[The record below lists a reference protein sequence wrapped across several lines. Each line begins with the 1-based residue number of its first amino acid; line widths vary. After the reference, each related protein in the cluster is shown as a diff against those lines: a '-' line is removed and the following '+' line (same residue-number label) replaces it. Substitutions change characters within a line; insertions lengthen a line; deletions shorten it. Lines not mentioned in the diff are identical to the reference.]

1 MSEQNHLFPN
11 FEKTSL
17 AGQYQQ
23 ISNYCIDHLEGW
35 LVSLMH
41 MEVPEN
47 LERPAESYVPLLEA
61 MQKRERTIRHSFQ
74 FQIEKHFND
83 FKSIRRTRLRAN
95 RSSDFLV
102 LGFVGQSASSVQQLV
117 EQISEKYQKLHET
130 RILNQNLRLKALV
143 HRFDDDLHDDPLC
156 PLSLTNAFLASI
168 ETLNLTALKTRQ
180 LLELFETVMEAQ
192 IDKLYKQIDLGM
204 YYLDLLPELTKP
216 ELYSD
221 PAGALA
227 DPIPEPEEEPE
238 EIEQARLLLI
248 HQVLKSGRSEHRK
261 NAEKQIHE
269 IFSQYRRWSRHGTA
283 DIDRLFSRL
292 ETHLAPFLADRK
304 YVDLVEFN
312 QYFAHLYHSP
322 KLGDKFRD
330 LLIRFSGPFQ
340 RIALNDPF
348 LNRSSKHPIQH
359 FLQDLIEFGSEH
371 DIDSEPLD
379 KLTEGLKRL
388 NHKTETTVTD
398 FFPLIDQFE
407 SSKKRYFEQ
416 LQIEKE
422 REIEKQQRQKREI
435 LEFINQITGRLVLE
449 NETLAFFYDDWQLLL
464 NQIAEKLGSNSIEFE
479 QALDIARLLSW
490 SFDDNREDNQ
500 QYSRYSFTSVLKAI
514 DKGLA
519 SLNYSSEH
527 RNRTR
532 KNLLAEF
539 KTHNKEKPS
548 GFTVI
553 TGPQSGRS
561 VSTQFNGFFGGVS
574 PFTSFSHHA
583 QPKPNVNIT
592 ATLSDKIQLG
602 AWVEI
607 LNLGERH
614 FRRARLKW
622 KSTDNNQFIF
632 IDQRG
637 HKLKECDRITLD
649 IEYSQENIRLLNNP
663 SSFGKNITQLG
674 DGFKVYN

>member
-1 MSEQNHLFPN
+1 MPESNLLFPN

-23 ISNYCIDHLEGW
+23 IGNYCIDHLEGW

-47 LERPAESYVPLLEA
+47 LEKPAESYVPLLEA
-61 MQKRERTIRHSFQ
+61 MLKRERTIRHSFQ
-74 FQIEKHFND
+74 FQIEKHFSD

-95 RSSDFLV
+95 RSSDLLV

-117 EQISEKYQKLHET
+117 EQISEKYQKIHET

-180 LLELFETVMEAQ
+180 LLELFETVLEAHL
-192 IDKLYKQIDLGM
+192 DKLYKQIDLGM

-221 PAGALA
+221 PVGALA

-248 HQVLKSGRSEHRK
+248 HQVLKSGRREHRL
-261 NAEKQIHE
+261 NAEKHVHE
-269 IFSQYRRWSRHGTA
+269 VFSQYRRWSRHGTA
-283 DIDRLFSRL
+283 DVDRLFSRL
-292 ETHLAPFLADRK
+292 ETHLAPFLPERK

-312 QYFAHLYHSP
+312 QHFTRLYHGP
-322 KLGDKFRD
+322 KLGDKLRD
-330 LLIRFSGPFQ
+330 LLIRFSAPFQ

-348 LNRSSKHPIQH
+348 LNRSSNHPIQR
-359 FLQDLIEFGSEH
+359 FLQDLIDFGIEH
-371 DIDSEPLD
+371 DVDSEPLS

-388 NHKTETTVTD
+388 THQDDTTVTD
-398 FFPLIDQFE
+398 FSPLIDQFE
-407 SSKKRYFEQ
+407 TSKKRYFEQ
-416 LQIEKE
+416 LQIDKE
-422 REIEKQQRQKREI
+422 REIEKQLRQKREI
-435 LEFINQITGRLVLE
+435 LEFINQVTGSLVLD
-449 NETLAFFYDDWQLLL
+449 NETLEFFYDDWQLLL
-464 NQIAEKLGSNSIEFE
+464 NQIADKLGTNSIEFD

-490 SFDDNREDNQ
+490 SFDDDREDNQ
-500 QYSRYSFTSVLKAI
+500 KHSRYSFTSVLKAI

-539 KTHNKEKPS
+539 KTHNKEKSS

-553 TGPQSGRS
+553 TGQQSGHS
-561 VSTQFNGFFGGVS
+561 VANQFNGFFGGVS
-574 PFTSFSHHA
+574 PFTTFSQHA

-592 ATLSDKIQLG
+592 ATLSDKVHLG

-607 LNLGERH
+607 LNPGEKH
-614 FRRARLKW
+614 FRRAKLKW
-622 KSTDNNQFIF
+622 KSADNNQFIF

-663 SSFGKNITQLG
+663 PSFGSSSNQLG
-674 DGFKVYN
+674 DGFKIYK